1 MNNNDILRRLRYAF
15 DFSDKKAT
23 NLFKIGSNSTIEI
36 SQAQF
41 NQLITKEDDKDFV
54 ECTDPQLAAFLDGI
68 IIDRRGAREPK
79 AGEKSAPPIERISKN
94 DILKK
99 LRIALN
105 YKEQD
110 MLDALR
116 IGGSNLSKGELS
128 AFFRKPGH
136 KHYRQCGDQALRNFI
151 KGITTILRPTN
162 TLDEPKVNLKT
173 EK

>member
-15 DFSDKKAT
+15 DFSDKKST
-23 NLFKIGSNSTIEI
+23 NLFKIGSNSVIEI

-41 NQLITKEDDKDFV
+41 NQLIRKEDDKDFL
-54 ECTDPQLAAFLDGI
+54 ECSDQHLAAFLDGL

-79 AGEKSAPPIERISKN
+79 PGEKPLPPVERISKN

-105 YKEQD
+105 YKEED
-110 MLDALR
+110 MLGTLKN
-116 IGGSNLSKGELS
+116 GGSNLSKGELS

-136 KHYRQCGDQALRNFI
+136 KHYRQCGSQVLRNFI
-151 KGITTILRPTN
+151 KGVTMKLRPADN
-162 TLDEPKVNLKT
+162 TE
-173 EK
+173 

>member
-1 MNNNDILRRLRYAF
+1 MNNNDVLRRLRYAF

-23 NLFKIGSNSTIEI
+23 NLFKMGSHSKIEI

-41 NQLITKEDDKDFV
+41 NQLITKDDDINFV
-54 ECTDPQLAAFLDGI
+54 ECSDQQLAAFLDGL
-68 IIDRRGAREPK
+68 IIDKRGPRESK
-79 AGEKSAPPIERISKN
+79 AGEKPLPPVERISKN

-110 MLDALR
+110 MLNALKA
-116 IGGSNLSKGELS
+116 GGSTLSKGELS

-136 KHYRQCGDQALRNFI
+136 KHYRQCGSQALRNFI
-151 KGITTILRPTN
+151 KGVTAELRQPKQPTQ
-162 TLDEPKVNLKT
+162 
-173 EK
+173 

>member
-15 DFSDKKAT
+15 DFSDKKSV
-23 NLFKIGSNSTIEI
+23 NLFKVGSNSTIEL

-41 NQLITKEDDKDFV
+41 KQLITKEDENDFV
-54 ECTDPQLAAFLDGI
+54 ECSDQQLAAFLDGLI
-68 IIDRRGAREPK
+68 ISLRGARESK
-79 AGEKSAPPIERISKN
+79 ADEKPLPPVERISKN

-105 YKEQD
+105 YKEED
-110 MLDALR
+110 MLNALR

-136 KHYRQCGDQALRNFI
+136 KHFRQCGSQALRNFI
-151 KGITTILRPTN
+151 KGITAILRPE
-162 TLDEPKVNLKT
+162 DSPDKPIKT
-173 EK
+173 SSTKK

>member
-15 DFSDKKAT
+15 DFSDKKST
-23 NLFKIGSNSTIEI
+23 SLFKTGSNSVIEI

-41 NQLITKEDDKDFV
+41 HQLITKEDDKDFI
-54 ECTDPQLAAFLDGI
+54 ECTDQQLAAFLDGL

-79 AGEKSAPPIERISKN
+79 AGEKPAPLAERISKN

-110 MLDALR
+110 MLDTLKA
-116 IGGSNLSKGELS
+116 GGSNLSKGELS

-136 KHYRQCGDQALRNFI
+136 KHYRQCGSQALRNFI
-151 KGITTILRPTN
+151 KGITLKLRPDN
-162 TLDEPKVNLKT
+162 KT
-173 EK
+173 D

>member
-23 NLFKIGSNSTIEI
+23 SLFKAGSNSMIEL

-41 NQLITKEDDKDFV
+41 NQLICKEDDKDFK
-54 ECTDPQLAAFLDGI
+54 ECTDQQLAAFLDGL
-68 IIDRRGAREPK
+68 IIDRRGVREPK
-79 AGEKSAPPIERISKN
+79 AGEKTLPPVERLSKN
-94 DILKK
+94 DTLKK

-110 MLDALR
+110 MLNTLKS
-116 IGGSNLSKGELS
+116 GGSNLSKGELS

-136 KHYRQCGDQALRNFI
+136 KHYRQCGNQVLRNFI
-151 KGITTILRPTN
+151 KGLTMEFRPT
-162 TLDEPKVNLKT
+162 DKT
-173 EK
+173 E